1 MEVANMSKVTQ
12 KGQVTIPREI
22 RKKLRIEAGDEVL
35 FKEDSGKVVL
45 IKKNRASIKNLKNYM
60 GYLSDLKGK
69 DSDEIIDELR
79 GKAS

>member
-45 IKKNRASIKNLKNYM
+45 IKKI
-60 GYLSDLKGK
+60 GPQ
-69 DSDEIIDELR
+69 
-79 GKAS
+79 